1 MPAEILTLTL
11 NPAVDGSCETDV
23 VRHTHKIRTTNERY
37 EAGGG
42 GINVARVLARLGS
55 PVLACYLAGGLT
67 GALLDSLM
75 DESGIARTTVP
86 VADTTRISHAVYERS
101 SGKEYRFVPEG
112 PHVTEAEWR
121 AALDAVIAADFAILV
136 ASGSL
141 PPGVPD
147 DFHVR
152 LSDMVREKGS
162 RLILDSS
169 GPALKQAVTHGGLL
183 MIKPSRGEFA
193 ALMGRDFAGVGEVG
207 EAACDL
213 VREGAAELV
222 VVTIGHEGALLAD
235 ADGYVHRVPPDV
247 PVRSATGAGD
257 SFVAGMT
264 HRLAQGW
271 PPRRAFLYGMAAGS
285 ASVLS
290 PGTGLCRK
298 SDVERLFAQMEAE
311 QPQS

>member
-23 VRHTHKIRTTNERY
+23 VRHTHKVRTTNERY

-55 PVLACYLAGGLT
+55 PVRACYLAGGLT

-75 DESGIARTTVP
+75 DQSGIARTTVP

-112 PHVTEAEWR
+112 PHVSEAEWR
-121 AALDAVIAADFAILV
+121 AALDAVAAADFALLV

-147 DFHVR
+147 DFYVR
-152 LSDMVREKGS
+152 LSDAVREKGA

-169 GPALKQAVTHGGLL
+169 GPALRQAVAHGSLL

-193 ALMGRDFAGVGEVG
+193 ALTGRDCAGVDAVG
-207 EAACDL
+207 EAARDL
-213 VREGAAELV
+213 VCKGAAELV
-222 VVTIGHEGALLAD
+222 VVTLGHEGAVLTD
-235 ADGYVHRVPPDV
+235 AEGYVHRVPPDV

-285 ASVLS
+285 ASVLT

-298 SDVERLFAQMEAE
+298 SDVERLFAQMEADSL
-311 QPQS
+311 PS

>member
-42 GINVARVLARLGS
+42 GINVARVLSRLGS
-55 PVLACYLAGGLT
+55 PVRACYLAGGLT

-112 PHVTEAEWR
+112 PRVTEAEWR

-141 PPGVPD
+141 PPGIPD
-147 DFHVR
+147 DFYVR
-152 LSDMVREKGS
+152 LSDVVRAKGAS
-162 RLILDSS
+162 LILDSS
-169 GPALKQAVTHGGLL
+169 GPPLKQAVAHGGLL

-193 ALMGRDFAGVGEVG
+193 ALTGRDFASADAVG

-213 VREGAAELV
+213 VRKGAAEVV
-222 VVTIGHEGALLAD
+222 VVTLGHEGALLAD
-235 ADGYVHRVPPDV
+235 AEGYVHRVPPDV

-264 HRLAQGW
+264 HKLCEGW

-285 ASVLS
+285 ASVLT

-298 SDVERLFAQMEAE
+298 NDVERLFAQMEAE
-311 QPQS
+311 QRPS